1 LLGLRRKSC
10 RDFRSCARELFF
22 FRSADWCPYCQAQT
36 IDLNTTVAALERRG
50 YRMAGISDDNPPILK
65 TFIDRRRTS

>member
-1 LLGLRRKSC
+1 M
-10 RDFRSCARELFF
+10 
-22 FRSADWCPYCQAQT
+22 
-36 IDLNTTVAALERRG
+36 IDLNTTVAAFERRG